1 MARRG
6 KQAEIREQ
14 GKLGAALI
22 RARREEQ
29 ERLNAAAKDGEDPG
43 EAPSYATATSA
54 PLYGTPRTLRVP
66 RPMRPERRIEI
77 GSAMAKLVA
86 EANALEE
93 EKKAVAKDLG
103 EKIEGKYSDLSGFA
117 AELRAG
123 VEYEDVEARPVY
135 DYERR
140 LVYMAAL
147 GTGEVLEGFSR
158 AMTEAERQRPL
169 FSSETSSETDAP
181 AATDAGADSAEG
193 EPEAVDDLLEDPPAH
208 EEPSGSTDDVDPEI
222 LSDIE
227 EAFGESTR

>member
-6 KQAEIREQ
+6 RQAEIQEQ

-22 RARREEQ
+22 RSRREEQ
-29 ERLNAAAKDGEDPG
+29 ERLNAAAKDGEEPG
-43 EAPSYATATSA
+43 EAPSYATPTSA

-77 GSAMAKLVA
+77 GSSMAKLVA

-93 EKKAVAKDLG
+93 EKRSVSKNLG
-103 EKIEGKYSDLSGFA
+103 EKIEGKYSDLSAFA

-169 FSSETSSETDAP
+169 FSPDADAP
-181 AATDAGADSAEG
+181 EATEAGADSAEG

-208 EEPSGSTDDVDPEI
+208 EEPSVSTDGVDPEI

-227 EAFGESTR
+227 EAFGESAR